1 MPKLKPL
8 ELGFSLK
15 EFLATPKKK
24 VREGYLLK
32 DGSKRYQAK
41 AYVDQYHWRLG
52 TFESLERRNIAVKLF
67 KYWVSVGNAP
77 ENIPR
82 QPRTKDAI

>member
-1 MPKLKPL
+1 MPKIKPL
-8 ELGFSLK
+8 ELGLSLK
-15 EFLATPKKK
+15 EFLARPKKK
-24 VREGYLLK
+24 IKEGYSLK
-32 DGSKRYQAK
+32 DGSKRYQAV
-41 AYVDQYHWRLG
+41 AYVDRYPCSLG
-52 TFESLERRNIAVKLF
+52 TFESLERRNIAIKLF